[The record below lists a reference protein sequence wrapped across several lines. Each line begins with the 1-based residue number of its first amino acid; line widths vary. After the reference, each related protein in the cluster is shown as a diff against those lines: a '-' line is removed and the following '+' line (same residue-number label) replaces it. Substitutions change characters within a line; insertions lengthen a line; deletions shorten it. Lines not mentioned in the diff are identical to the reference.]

1 MRWWSHLPF
10 WRNYAV
16 HCHTPKVRKYIK
28 TSDEDLDLWVASIE
42 LIAQPVDGD
51 LRIHAVAAD
60 PDDNKY
66 IEAAVEGLAQ
76 FVVTGDKHLLSL
88 KSYENIR
95 ILTPRLRGQVL
106 FIVSKPVCQP
116 ADRSVVQ
123 VEKVGNSSL
132 TVAVSMHRPDY
143 PAVPLGLG

>member
-1 MRWWSHLPF
+1 VLRVVLDANVMISALIQPKGASERILRHLLE
-10 WRNYAV
+10 RNSFELVVSTTILAEVRRSLSY
-16 HCHTPKVRKYIK
+16 PKVRKYIK

-42 LIAQPVDGD
+42 LIAQPVDGN

-76 FVVTGDKHLLSL
+76 FVVTGDKHLLTL

-95 ILTPRLRGQVL
+95 IVTPRLFL
-106 FIVSKPVCQP
+106 
-116 ADRSVVQ
+116 D
-123 VEKVGNSSL
+123 L
-132 TVAVSMHRPDY
+132 
-143 PAVPLGLG
+143 L

>member
-1 MRWWSHLPF
+1 MLR
-10 WRNYAV
+10 AV
-16 HCHTPKVRKYIK
+16 LDANVMISALIQPKGASGRILTSLSENNSFELVVSPTILAEVRRSLAYPKVRKYIK

-42 LIAQPVDGD
+42 LIAQPVEGS

-76 FVVTGDKHLLSL
+76 FVVTGDRHLLSL

-95 ILTPRLRGQVL
+95 IVTPRVFLEL
-106 FIVSKPVCQP
+106 
-116 ADRSVVQ
+116 
-123 VEKVGNSSL
+123 L
-132 TVAVSMHRPDY
+132 
-143 PAVPLGLG
+143 

>member
-1 MRWWSHLPF
+1 MLRAVLDANVMISALIQPKGASGRILTSLLE
-10 WRNYAV
+10 RNSFEMVVSPSILAELRLSLSY
-16 HCHTPKVRKYIK
+16 PKVRKYIK

-42 LIAQPVDGD
+42 LIAQPVDGN
-51 LRIHAVAAD
+51 LRIDAVAAD

-95 ILTPRLRGQVL
+95 IITPRVFVDLL
-106 FIVSKPVCQP
+106 
-116 ADRSVVQ
+116 
-123 VEKVGNSSL
+123 
-132 TVAVSMHRPDY
+132 
-143 PAVPLGLG
+143 